1 MSTKLYPGIPFSPQA
16 ALTDNIGAADT
27 IIEVSDASA
36 FPPAPNLATIGTD
49 EGGET
54 VLYTAKTETA
64 LSGCRRGVEG
74 VAKAWMAGEPIGRN
88 FTAKDHADL
97 IAAVSETG
105 AAATAAGD
113 AAQAAQEA
121 ASAAEGKA
129 TEAADAAAAKQD
141 ALLGQPGQ
149 VVGFGADGKPEAQ
162 DPPDTGV
169 TSFKGR
175 TGAVTPQAGD
185 YTAQQVGAL
194 PITGGTLT
202 GDVTIDPGR
211 YNKSVLKLNN
221 TNLELGI
228 LDEIVFN
235 VADYEALDDNGS
247 VIFGFAPSK
256 WPVSESDGK
265 VYFGPRDIVGST
277 TNIPIVRLHGLA
289 NPVESDEAVP
299 YGFVREAMGKASLM
313 HALTF
318 GLPIKYYISNNY
330 LGETLDPPK
339 AYILKE
345 GTVTAAVSG
354 SGTVA
359 FFTLNTGSS
368 FPLVNGAQ
376 HLYLFPPIG
385 LAFTNLNWCGNLY
398 GQIGNINTKYQGF
411 SVSNNGSILFSFP
424 TATSGQI
431 FSLHSGTDRPKFKVE
446 LL

>member
-1 MSTKLYPGIPFSPQA
+1 MEKLVLLRHLHSCADAMKAFCNRKTAQVAEAAAQDITAMRATLSAKQN
-16 ALTDNIGAADT
+16 ALT
-27 IIEVSDASA
+27 
-36 FPPAPNLATIGTD
+36 
-49 EGGET
+49 
-54 VLYTAKTETA
+54 
-64 LSGCRRGVEG
+64 
-74 VAKAWMAGEPIGRN
+74 
-88 FTAKDHADL
+88 
-97 IAAVSETG
+97 
-105 AAATAAGD
+105 
-113 AAQAAQEA
+113 
-121 ASAAEGKA
+121 
-129 TEAADAAAAKQD
+129 
-141 ALLGQPGQ
+141 GQPGQ

-185 YTAQQVGAL
+185 YSAQQVGAL

-235 VADYEALDDNGS
+235 VADYEALDDNGN